1 MLKSIIAISFLFVLK
16 FAFCEASS
24 ESQNVPNLPP
34 EKFEVPET
42 QFEKLQ
48 KLDELNNQIDIYK
61 KEIEEWKG
69 FRNNIENA
77 YSFTISNHN
86 ISILNDIV
94 DKLKKAIENSLK
106 NRNNSKLYEEQIK
119 LEQELINRVESLI
132 PIQLRFRYDWYQTM
146 ESRDVRSE
154 IQQFQLVSQDILNR
168 ITKDGFYI
176 NQAVT
181 GGPIGPGSVIFKNIA
196 ELDAYIEIVKK
207 AIEKDLS
214 SHLSGIVKR
223 IDDKII
229 TSEKKIDDAKKNIN
243 QIYQDD
249 DKKYSINS
257 LAIWVGLPAF
267 CLTILL
273 LYLLPQWLIR
283 NQPNKNHD
291 YSSLLQLITVFLLTM
306 TILILGLSGLITG
319 EVLGTLIGG
328 ISGYVL
334 NKSVTAARNINSNQ

>member
-1 MLKSIIAISFLFVLK
+1 MLKSIVAFSFLFALT
-16 FAFCEASS
+16 FAYGEASA
-24 ESQNVPNLPP
+24 ESPNASNLKPDD
-34 EKFEVPET
+34 FEVPET

-48 KLDELNNQIDIYK
+48 QLDEFNNQIDLYK
-61 KEIEEWKG
+61 KEIEEWKS

-77 YSFTISNHN
+77 YSFSISNHN

-94 DKLKKAIENSLK
+94 DKLKVAIENTLK
-106 NRNNSKLYEEQIK
+106 SRNNTKLYEEQIK
-119 LEQELINRVESLI
+119 LEQELISRVESLI
-132 PIQLRFRYDWYQTM
+132 PIQLRYRFDWYQTM

-154 IQQFQLVSQDILNR
+154 IQQFQLVSQDIINR
-168 ITKDGFYI
+168 ITKDGFYL

-181 GGPIGPGSVIFKNIA
+181 GGPIGPGSVIFKNTA
-196 ELDAYIEIVKK
+196 ELEAYIEIVKK

-214 SHLSGIVKR
+214 THLSGIVKR

-243 QIYQDD
+243 KIYQDD

-306 TILILGLSGLITG
+306 TILILGLSGLISG

-334 NKSVTAARNINSNQ
+334 NKTVNAARNTPTNQ

>member
-1 MLKSIIAISFLFVLK
+1 LT
-16 FAFCEASS
+16 FAYCEASS
-24 ESQNVPNLPP
+24 ESQNVSNLPP
-34 EKFEVPET
+34 EEFKVPET

-48 KLDELNNQIDIYK
+48 KLDEFNNQIDIYK

-77 YSFTISNHN
+77 YSYSITNHN

-94 DKLKKAIENSLK
+94 DNLKKAIENNLK
-106 NRNNSKLYEEQIK
+106 NRNNLKFYDEQVK
-119 LEQELINRVESLI
+119 LEQELINQVESLI
-132 PIQLRFRYDWYQTM
+132 PIQLRFRYDWYQTI

-154 IQQFQLVSQDILNR
+154 IQQFQIVSQDILNR

-181 GGPIGPGSVIFKNIA
+181 GGPIGPGNVIFKNIS
-196 ELDAYIEIVKK
+196 ELEAYIEIVKK

-214 SHLSGIVKR
+214 THLSGFAKR

-243 QIYQDD
+243 KIYQDD

-334 NKSVTAARNINSNQ
+334 NKTVNAARNTTTN